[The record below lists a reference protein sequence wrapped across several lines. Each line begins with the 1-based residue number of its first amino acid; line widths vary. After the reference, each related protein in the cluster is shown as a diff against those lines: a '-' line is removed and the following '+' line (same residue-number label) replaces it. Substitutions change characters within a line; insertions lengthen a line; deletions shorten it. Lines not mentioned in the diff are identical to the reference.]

1 MNRDSFLMWLRT
13 WLAQHPVRRPAQ
25 GDDPAYAR
33 QVLTRIGRTQPERPS
48 VLAGL
53 ADALY
58 TRLSPAR
65 LSLAAGGVLA
75 AALFLVTTA
84 RQPQMPSQPQPAVV
98 AAQITR
104 DATVIAQAADAADD
118 PLADVLNSHAI
129 EPDLRMIDQ
138 YMMLAES
145 GSSATSDDE
154 AWITQTLQL
163 LNEFNEDTDADT
175 NSNDSA
181 SVDQWLQELQ
191 LLDESELKATS

>member
-13 WLAQHPVRRPAQ
+13 WLTQHPVRPPAQ

-33 QVLTRIGRTQPERPS
+33 QVLTRIGRMQPERPS
-48 VLAGL
+48 LTAGL
-53 ADALY
+53 ADALHAL
-58 TRLSPAR
+58 LSPAR

-138 YMMLAES
+138 YMMLAEA
-145 GSSATSDDE
+145 GSVSADDE

-163 LNEFNEDTDADT
+163 LNAVNEDTDADT
-175 NSNDSA
+175 NDNA
-181 SVDQWLQELQ
+181 SVDQWLKELQ
-191 LLDESELKATS
+191 SLDESELKATS